1 VARQLPVVRRTML
14 WQLRRCELLV
24 LDRGAQADARPAA
37 RVDNCSGATHAEAT
51 PAVQKNPRRAPTPLD
66 NR

>member
-1 VARQLPVVRRTML
+1 ML